1 MGDRGDKRIL
11 QFLRRYGLAACCI
24 AGPLIFGLATDYLA
38 TQWLIPFSDPSTLSE
53 SYRAAVPGCAPT
65 KATESTPE
73 SKRQETVDTRRGPPA
88 KSSAL
93 PNETGAPSC
102 ADLAKALS
110 GETWQD
116 VNDPD
121 SIVKIW
127 TISQQYRGRIT
138 YVVASTFL
146 YLIAAVILFFGFS
159 VVAWE
164 KGLGWAFSAFIAFF
178 VVAAWCA
185 GLGFLPKGRTL
196 IVEDILNRAD
206 NFFPFLNFVRSGTG
220 TRTAELVEFNTFAS
234 FLPIGMLLSAL
245 YVLSLQPKEDKL
257 VLATLKRRL
266 TLLRMAL
273 GLGSTLLVVGVLAQ
287 KSLMVWPL
295 SLIQSAQAEHLQP
308 LANALT
314 LQVGAQGTIALCAAF
329 GPAIIAWSL
338 DAADFRKE
346 HPALNSSPNGENKE
360 AAASGKS
367 TSGEHT
373 FAFASFSSI
382 ASFLALL
389 APLLTSPLVDA
400 FKSAL
405 SLLAKGSP

>member
-1 MGDRGDKRIL
+1 MGERGDKRIL
-11 QFLRRYGLAACCI
+11 QFLRRYGLATCCI
-24 AGPLIFGLATDYLA
+24 AGPLIFGFATDYLA
-38 TQWLIPFSDPSTLSE
+38 TKWLIPFPDPSTLSE
-53 SYRAAVPGCAPT
+53 SYRAAVPRCAPT
-65 KATESTPE
+65 KAAESTPE
-73 SKRQETVDTRRGPPA
+73 SQRQETVDTRPGPPA
-88 KSSAL
+88 KSSTL
-93 PNETGAPSC
+93 PDETGAPSC
-102 ADLAKALS
+102 ADLAKAITE
-110 GETWQD
+110 ETWQD
-116 VNDPD
+116 VNDHD

-146 YLIAAVILFFGFS
+146 YLIAAVILVFGFS

-164 KGLGWAFSAFIAFF
+164 KGLWWAFSAFIAFF

-185 GLGFLPKGRTL
+185 HLGLPKGRTL
-196 IVEDILNRAD
+196 IVEGILDRAYS
-206 NFFPFLNFVRSGTG
+206 FFPFLNFVRSGTG

-245 YVLSLQPKEDKL
+245 YVLAVQPKEDKL

-273 GLGSTLLVVGVLAQ
+273 GLGSTLLVIGVLAQ
-287 KSLMVWPL
+287 KALMEWPL
-295 SLIQSAQAEHLQP
+295 SLIQGAQAEHLQP
-308 LANALT
+308 LADALT

-338 DAADFRKE
+338 DAADFREK
-346 HPALNSSPNGENKE
+346 HHALNSSPNNENKE
-360 AAASGKS
+360 AATTGKS
-367 TSGEHT
+367 TSGDHA

-400 FKSAL
+400 LKSAL